1 MKQYTL
7 YFKEA
12 IPVEVTM
19 DRYNKETR
27 TWSEVKAI
35 SMMSIVHLNSL
46 AAAKKLIKK
55 HIDKYAYSIITK
67 IWSDGEWENLGEIKL
82 SGSNKTYIANTRQTK
97 AGY

>member
-27 TWSEVKAI
+27 TWSEVKTI
-35 SMMSIVHLNSL
+35 SMMSIVHLSSL

-55 HIDKYAYSIITK
+55 HIDKYEGSCITK
-67 IWSDGEWENLGEIKL
+67 TWANGDWENLGEINL
-82 SGSNKTYIANTRQTK
+82 EGSNKTFVANTRQTK
-97 AGY
+97 ANY